1 MATEYRPNV
10 LGAADTDVK
19 NIDPKEAIQKME
31 TELQEMAESLR
42 KIRHD
47 YVKGLITDEEF
58 EKVESKFSKKLEEQR
73 NVLQLL
79 RRAAGKK

>member
-10 LGAADTDVK
+10 LDAADTDVK
-19 NIDPKEAIQKME
+19 NVDPKEAIQKME
-31 TELQEMAESLR
+31 TELHEMAGSLR

-79 RRAAGKK
+79 RSAAGEK

>member
-10 LGAADTDVK
+10 LGAADADVK
-19 NIDPKEAIQKME
+19 NVDPNEAIQKME
-31 TELQEMAESLR
+31 KELQALAGSLR
-42 KIRHD
+42 EIRHD

-58 EKVESKFSKKLEEQR
+58 KKVESTFTKKLEEQR

-79 RRAAGKK
+79 RSAAGQK

>member
-10 LGAADTDVK
+10 LGATDTDAK
-19 NIDPKEAIQKME
+19 NIDPKAAIQNME
-31 TELQEMAESLR
+31 TELQEMAASLR
-42 KIRHD
+42 NIRHD

-79 RRAAGKK
+79 RRAAGEK

>member
-1 MATEYRPNV
+1 MATEYRPDV
-10 LGAADTDVK
+10 LGAADADEKKV
-19 NIDPKEAIQKME
+19 DPIEAIQKME
-31 TELQEMAESLR
+31 TELQELAGSLR
-42 KIRHD
+42 EIRHD

-79 RRAAGKK
+79 RSAAGEK